1 MNVVDSPQSA
11 AELQEIRARIDADLE
26 RFLPSPDRVPES
38 LCRAMRYSL
47 FPGGKRLR
55 PLLTIAASRALGG
68 DESLAIPAACA
79 IEMIH
84 SYSLVHDDLPAMDND
99 DLRRGRPTSHRKFGE
114 ALAILAGDAL
124 LSLAFQVLARHP
136 EGEPNGPL
144 RLRILQVVAD
154 AASAEGIIAGQVMDM
169 ETEGQPFDEAKLVEI
184 HRHKTGALITASV
197 VSGGMAAGAD
207 EATLGQI
214 RAYGEAIGLAFQIVD
229 DLLDVEG
236 TPATLGKSTGKDARA
251 AKATFP
257 ALLGLEASRRRATRL
272 VERARQAIRDLH
284 PGATLLDDVA
294 GTILE
299 RTH

>member
-1 MNVVDSPQSA
+1 MLDSPQSVD
-11 AELQEIRARIDADLE
+11 ELQEIRARIDAGLE

-55 PLLTIAASRALGG
+55 PLLTMAASRTLGG
-68 DESLAIPAACA
+68 KESLAIPAACA

-114 ALAILAGDAL
+114 ALAILSGDAL
-124 LSLAFQVLARHP
+124 LSLAFQILARHP
-136 EGEPNGPL
+136 EGESNGPL
-144 RLRILQVVAD
+144 RLRVLQLIAD

-169 ETEGQPFDEAKLVEI
+169 ETEGQPFTEQKLVEI
-184 HRHKTGALITASV
+184 HRHKTGVLINASV
-197 VSGGMAAGAD
+197 VSGAMAAGAD
-207 EATLGQI
+207 ETALGHI

-236 TPATLGKSTGKDARA
+236 TTETLGKSTGKDARA

-257 ALLGLEASRRRATRL
+257 ALLGLEASRRRAGRL
-272 VERARQAIRDLH
+272 VERARQAIRHLS
-284 PGATLLDDVA
+284 PGTTLLDDIA
-294 GTILE
+294 GSILK

>member
-1 MNVVDSPQSA
+1 VDSAQST
-11 AELQEIRARIDADLE
+11 AELKEILARIDVDLE
-26 RFLPSPDRVPES
+26 RFLPSPDRVPKS
-38 LCRAMRYSL
+38 LCRAIRYSL
-47 FPGGKRLR
+47 FPAGKRLR
-55 PLLTIAASRALGG
+55 PLLTIAASHDLGG
-68 DESLAIPAACA
+68 NESLAMPAACA

-124 LSLAFQVLARHP
+124 LSLAFQILARHP

-144 RLRILQVVAD
+144 RLRVLQVIAD

-197 VSGGMAAGAD
+197 VSGAMAAGAD
-207 EATLGQI
+207 EAAIQQI
-214 RAYGEAIGLAFQIVD
+214 RVYGAAIGLAFQIID

-236 TPATLGKSTGKDARA
+236 TPETLGKSTGKDARA

-257 ALLGLEASRRRATRL
+257 ALLGLEVSRRRAARL
-272 VERARQAIRDLH
+272 IDRARQAIRDLRL
-284 PGATLLDDVA
+284 GTTLLDDVA
-294 GTILE
+294 ATILA